1 MIEAIIGILKKININ
16 YLMLSIALVVLFLSI
31 IRDDIPLWMI
41 IVGAVCGVYFII
53 VQIEDYKIKRDN
65 DRFEKQEK
73 IEKEKR
79 IEEER
84 KYKERLIETF
94 FNGCNKETKD
104 LFAKVTTLGNQD
116 LYYENIRHINKSD
129 SQSYFLCHQA
139 SHKSEISVDYWIDC
153 SLITIDDIGN
163 DCYRVK
169 IDKRLYD
176 IIEKYKQIGI

>member
-94 FNGCNKETKD
+94 FNGCNKEIK
-104 LFAKVTTLGNQD
+104 
-116 LYYENIRHINKSD
+116 I
-129 SQSYFLCHQA
+129 
-139 SHKSEISVDYWIDC
+139 
-153 SLITIDDIGN
+153 LIM
-163 DCYRVK
+163 K
-169 IDKRLYD
+169 I
-176 IIEKYKQIGI
+176 